1 MIQKTMVDLAQKAGQ
16 TMLEHYKKIDE
27 SAIELKGERIKDLL
41 TEVDGR
47 IEDMTREALR
57 KAFPDHGFLG
67 EERGKSSGGDAWFL
81 LDPIDGTVNF
91 ASGLPEFAFLLTRM
105 EGDRPTHSVTHL
117 PVFGE
122 TYWAQAGHGAWLNG
136 QRISVNRAVTL
147 SESVVATGFACVR
160 AGQKPDN
167 LPIISDILYKVRG
180 LRRFGS
186 AGVDLAY
193 VARGAF
199 AGFWE
204 IGLSPWDVAAG
215 ILLVKE
221 AGGCV
226 SGFSGVDDP
235 IRGGRIVASNGIIH
249 EELRAVVEKNFHEE

>member
-1 MIQKTMVDLAQKAGQ
+1 MYKKSMIDLARRAGLL
-16 TMLEHYKKIDE
+16 MLEHYKHIDE
-27 SAIELKGERIKDLL
+27 SDIALKGDRIKDLL

-47 IEDMTREALR
+47 IEDMAGETLR

-67 EERGKSSGGDAWFL
+67 EEHGKIAGGEAWFL

-91 ASGLPEFAFLLTRM
+91 ASGLPEFSFLLARM
-105 EGDRPTHSVTHL
+105 EGTKPTHGVIHL
-117 PVFGE
+117 PVLNE
-122 TYWAQAGHGAWLNG
+122 TYWAERGGGAWLNEK
-136 QRISVNRAVTL
+136 RIHVNRAATL
-147 SESVVATGFACVR
+147 AESVLGTGFACVR

-167 LPIISDILYKVRG
+167 LPIISELLYRVRG

-215 ILLVKE
+215 TLLVEE
-221 AGGCV
+221 AGGRV

-235 IRGGRIVASNGIIH
+235 IHSGRILASNGLIH
-249 EELRAVVEKNFHEE
+249 EEFRQVVESRFGG